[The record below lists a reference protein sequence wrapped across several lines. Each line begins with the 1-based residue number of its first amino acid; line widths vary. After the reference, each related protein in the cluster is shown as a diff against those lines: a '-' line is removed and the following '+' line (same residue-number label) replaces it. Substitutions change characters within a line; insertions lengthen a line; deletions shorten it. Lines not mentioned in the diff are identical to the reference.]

1 MSAPAAASAS
11 ADIALELHGLAHR
24 YGDRQALSGVDLT
37 VRRGEIF
44 ALLGPNGGGKTTLF
58 RIVSTLI
65 MPSAGTAAVCGHDV
79 GREPD
84 AVRRCLGVL
93 FQSPSLDPHLT
104 VTENLRHSGRL
115 FGLRG
120 AELEAR
126 IATMLE
132 RVRLADRAK
141 EIVARLSGGL
151 RRRADLAKAML
162 HGPEVLLLDEPSTGL
177 DPGARRDLRDYLRHL
192 REREGTTVIL
202 TTHLMD
208 EAQEADRL
216 AILDRGAVVALG
228 TPAELKGAVGGDVIE
243 VCGPDP
249 EQLADEIRTRFG
261 GSPRVIDG
269 AVLIERPRA
278 HEFLVEMLPALSG
291 RIDSV
296 AVRHPTLEDLFIAR
310 TGHRFWAADEAAGE
324 AP

>member
-1 MSAPAAASAS
+1 LSAPAAATSA
-11 ADIALELHGLAHR
+11 ADIALEVHGLGHR
-24 YGDRQALSGVDLT
+24 YGDRQALRGVDLT

-65 MPSAGTAAVCGHDV
+65 LPGEGSAAVCGHDV
-79 GREPD
+79 VRAPE

-104 VTENLRHSGRL
+104 VTENLRHQGRL

-126 IATMLE
+126 IAAMLE

-177 DPGARRDLRDYLRHL
+177 DPGARRDLRDYLRHV

-208 EAQEADRL
+208 EAQESDRL
-216 AILDRGAVVALG
+216 AILDRGSVVALG
-228 TPAELKGAVGGDVIE
+228 TPAELKGEIGGDVI
-243 VCGPDP
+243 
-249 EQLADEIRTRFG
+249 
-261 GSPRVIDG
+261 
-269 AVLIERPRA
+269 
-278 HEFLVEMLPALSG
+278 
-291 RIDSV
+291 
-296 AVRHPTLEDLFIAR
+296 
-310 TGHRFWAADEAAGE
+310 
-324 AP
+324 